1 MAAGWTILWII
12 AFAGVTEDTVECAE
26 INGEIVCQEVNGGI
40 YFAMLLSYFF
50 THQVIQNTIH
60 VVIAGVVG
68 TWWFAPDDASSCCSA
83 GIFGSIKRALTTSF
97 GSICFGSL
105 LVAIIQALRT
115 LADSNRGDGEGNM
128 LLCLVSCILSC
139 LEGILEYFNKWAF
152 IYVGLYGYGYMDAGK
167 NVIQLFKSRGWSA
180 LIADDLVGRAL
191 ATLSLVVGLLAGAVG
206 VILATTTDWFD
217 ANDGVDGRITSF
229 VLGLIIG
236 LVLTSIAL
244 SSIASGVNAVIVL
257 FAEAPAEFEQHHP
270 ELSRKMRDTWQSCYP
285 GHQHWLSRFVGSV
298 QVLCCGTD
306 LLCDCEQNVF
316 CFFSH
321 DMNLILTL

>member
-1 MAAGWTILWII
+1 MVTAIRAVKKNCGVVFFSYLFVLVAAGWSTIWII
-12 AFAGVTEDTVECAE
+12 AFAGITDHTVECREEDGAM
-26 INGEIVCQEVNGGI
+26 VCDNVNGGI
-40 YFAMLLSYFF
+40 YIGMFLSFFF

-97 GSICFGSL
+97 GSICLGSL
-105 LVAIIQALRT
+105 LVAIIQALRA
-115 LADSNRGDGEGNM
+115 LADSNNDGEPNM
-128 LLCLVSCILSC
+128 LSCLVSCILGC

-217 ANDGVDGRITSF
+217 ANDGSDGRITSF

-270 ELSRKMRDTWQSCYP
+270 ELSRKMRDTWQSSYP
-285 GHQHWLSRFVGSV
+285 GINIG
-298 QVLCCGTD
+298 
-306 LLCDCEQNVF
+306 
-316 CFFSH
+316 
-321 DMNLILTL
+321 